1 VSLDVGTITLPRW
14 PATGLSLDLLS
25 TLPKRAV
32 TGGGPG
38 GDPTGS
44 HSGASSHT
52 LAVKTQDAD
61 AHMSA
66 QRLPELTRPCELA
79 PGSEPM

>member
-1 VSLDVGTITLPRW
+1 VSLDVGTITLPNVASDGDPLG
-14 PATGLSLDLLS
+14 PALY
-25 TLPKRAV
+25 PPQARV

-38 GDPTGS
+38 ETPTGS
-44 HSGASSHT
+44 HPGASSHT